1 MLVSVASIDRS
12 GTTLFWWQRWDLL
25 RSKGSSDT
33 SQASGEIEELR
44 RVKEK
49 REDKGKGFDL
59 EEVPHPHSIHHHC
72 PCSVERVKRSLVLL
86 GPGNLDDMIKKGND
100 VEVKCEFCCKV
111 HTVKQE
117 ELLLVRKEVQG
128 VTQH

>member
-1 MLVSVASIDRS
+1 MITASVIQESVILRNTKPVLVSVASIDRS

-49 REDKGKGFDL
+49 REDKGKGLDL
-59 EEVPHPHSIHHHC
+59 E
-72 PCSVERVKRSLVLL
+72 
-86 GPGNLDDMIKKGND
+86 D
-100 VEVKCEFCCKV
+100 
-111 HTVKQE
+111 
-117 ELLLVRKEVQG
+117 
-128 VTQH
+128 